1 MHNPETPMDEILAS
15 IKAIIS
21 NERGQGLGHRRR
33 QEGGSSGGGPTT
45 EQFPTPSAGSGLE
58 IPGVAEE
65 GKKGS
70 ESPTSPLSQ
79 PSLDPSG
86 LVDVPLKHSNHAAP
100 LSSGFLGSTARPAG
114 SLPPIPS
121 SILRKASPE
130 SLPGSDAAVDPR
142 GGPLHT
148 DPLLSPDAFHEAK
161 RHLKKMQ
168 QHEEERAPTASP
180 SHEAL
185 EAIVRESLKPLLK
198 KWLESHLPPM
208 VERLVREEIERLR
221 GD

>member
-33 QEGGSSGGGPTT
+33 QEGGASGGGPPT
-45 EQFPTPSAGSGLE
+45 EQLAPPSGDPGLE
-58 IPGVAEE
+58 TPGVGAEGE
-65 GKKGS
+65 KGP
-70 ESPTSPLSQ
+70 ESSMSLLSQ

-86 LVDVPLKHSNHAAP
+86 LVDVPLKHSNHSVP
-100 LSSGFLGSTARPAG
+100 FSSGSLGATARPAG

-142 GGPLHT
+142 GAPLHT
-148 DPLLSPDAFHEAK
+148 APLLSPDAFHEAK
-161 RHLKKMQ
+161 RHLKRMQ
-168 QHEEERAPTASP
+168 QHEGERAPTASP

-198 KWLESHLPPM
+198 KWLETHLPPM